1 MASRKEQK
9 EKARQA
15 RIEAER
21 IAAAKAARAK
31 RIQLGAGATL
41 GVAAIVAVVLAVA
54 LGTKSSSGAGNPSNP
69 GAPAGVKLPAQKIA
83 DLTTAVKAAGC
94 VTIDTPQSISWAST
108 NRQHVSGGTKV
119 SYKTNPPSYGAH
131 YPAPAHDGIYP
142 ASQTPQTG
150 YLVHAME
157 HGRVE
162 FQYAPGT
169 SKSVINELLALYYE
183 GDGSFAPKQYLLLFQ
198 NPTAMPYDVAATA
211 WDHLLGCRTFSQKT
225 LPALRDFRIA
235 YSFQAPEKVFTGSE

>member
-94 VTIDTPQSISWAST
+94 VTIDTPQSISWASS

-119 SYKTNPPSYGAH
+119 SYKTNPPSYGPH

-142 ASQTPQTG
+142 ASQTPQVG

-162 FQYAPGT
+162 FQYAPG
-169 SKSVINELLALYYE
+169 SPQSVINELLALYYE

-198 NPTAMPYDVAATA
+198 NPTGMPYQVAVSA
-211 WDHLLGCRTFSQKT
+211 WGHVLGCKT
-225 LPALRDFRIA
+225 WNTNVIDAIRDFRLA
-235 YSFQAPEKVFTGSE
+235 YSFKGPETAFTAAE